1 MIIQSSKVLNH
12 NEGLISQKKI
22 CSHSR
27 KLRQLCGGCPDFFF
41 IIFPI
46 VQEES
51 ILRTTIIFRS
61 SKFYQQNSCV
71 LSLKKYAGYD
81 KNGFN

>member
-41 IIFPI
+41 YNFPNSSGGKHI
-46 VQEES
+46 KNNNYISIQQILSAKFMRAES
-51 ILRTTIIFRS
+51 KEICWL
-61 SKFYQQNSCV
+61 
-71 LSLKKYAGYD
+71 
-81 KNGFN
+81 